1 MSEFSTVLSR
11 FVKEKDVNVYRLA
24 KYCGYDRA
32 NLYKV
37 MRGERK
43 PPSLEVLNLL
53 CEYMHL
59 SPAEEEILEENYE
72 ITMVGHDNYYRRKNV
87 MKFFS
92 DFSMTSNLE
101 NVLPTVELK
110 RILKFQIQVICCF
123 AAIMKLILRFFILLQ
138 MKQKIKKDIFR
149 YWHSRNM
156 RWEICWQCVE
166 ILQTK

>member
-59 SPAEEEILEENYE
+59 SPAEEEISLY
-72 ITMVGHDNYYRRKNV
+72 
-87 MKFFS
+87 F
-92 DFSMTSNLE
+92 
-101 NVLPTVELK
+101 
-110 RILKFQIQVICCF
+110 RI
-123 AAIMKLILRFFILLQ
+123 
-138 MKQKIKKDIFR
+138 
-149 YWHSRNM
+149 
-156 RWEICWQCVE
+156 
-166 ILQTK
+166 

>member
-53 CEYMHL
+53 CEYNA
-59 SPAEEEILEENYE
+59 SFTGGGRNF
-72 ITMVGHDNYYRRKNV
+72 RRK
-87 MKFFS
+87 
-92 DFSMTSNLE
+92 L
-101 NVLPTVELK
+101 
-110 RILKFQIQVICCF
+110 
-123 AAIMKLILRFFILLQ
+123 
-138 MKQKIKKDIFR
+138 
-149 YWHSRNM
+149 
-156 RWEICWQCVE
+156 
-166 ILQTK
+166 

>member
-59 SPAEEEILEENYE
+59 SP
-72 ITMVGHDNYYRRKNV
+72 DRKSTRLNSSH
-87 MKFFS
+87 K
-92 DFSMTSNLE
+92 TE
-101 NVLPTVELK
+101 
-110 RILKFQIQVICCF
+110 
-123 AAIMKLILRFFILLQ
+123 
-138 MKQKIKKDIFR
+138 
-149 YWHSRNM
+149 SRM
-156 RWEICWQCVE
+156 PSSA
-166 ILQTK
+166 

>member
-53 CEYMHL
+53 CE
-59 SPAEEEILEENYE
+59 
-72 ITMVGHDNYYRRKNV
+72 
-87 MKFFS
+87 
-92 DFSMTSNLE
+92 
-101 NVLPTVELK
+101 
-110 RILKFQIQVICCF
+110 
-123 AAIMKLILRFFILLQ
+123 
-138 MKQKIKKDIFR
+138 
-149 YWHSRNM
+149 
-156 RWEICWQCVE
+156 
-166 ILQTK
+166 

>member
-59 SPAEEEILEENYE
+59 SPAEEEILEENLINNIVESDE
-72 ITMVGHDNYYRRKNV
+72 IKN
-87 MKFFS
+87 
-92 DFSMTSNLE
+92 
-101 NVLPTVELK
+101 
-110 RILKFQIQVICCF
+110 
-123 AAIMKLILRFFILLQ
+123 
-138 MKQKIKKDIFR
+138 KKDEFR
-149 YWHSRNM
+149 
-156 RWEICWQCVE
+156 
-166 ILQTK
+166 

>member
-101 NVLPTVELK
+101 NVLPTVEIKEDFEIPNSSYML
-110 RILKFQIQVICCF
+110 
-123 AAIMKLILRFFILLQ
+123 LRGNYEINSALFILLQ
-138 MKQKIKKDIFR
+138 MKQKTKKDIFR

-156 RWEICWQCVE
+156 R
-166 ILQTK
+166 